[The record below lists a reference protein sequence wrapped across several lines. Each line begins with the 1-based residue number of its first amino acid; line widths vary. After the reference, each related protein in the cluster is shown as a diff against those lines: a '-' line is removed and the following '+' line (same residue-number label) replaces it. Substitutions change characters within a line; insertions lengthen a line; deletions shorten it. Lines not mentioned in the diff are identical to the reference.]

1 MLTNSDT
8 VPMMIQVPPCTTQRS
23 TDHTPNQPAPVM
35 ISNGRATTAPK
46 ILMPRPSGVKIK
58 KAIHA
63 IVASVKPVVA
73 NVADHGTRSAV
84 VSAWIGS
91 MFIVARNATHASDG
105 GVPSHSD
112 HCRITETAVA
122 TPAATSRAPAANQP
136 VSDEVARRTSRAGSM
151 VMTLPATNDAPVSV
165 AEAHRRAVVKVSAD
179 GFNFLGMPKTSTK
192 PSHVC
197 TECGWRSSRWVGR
210 CGECQTWGSVV
221 ETAAPTLNQISVSMP
236 VSKAVPI
243 GTVNAR
249 LATHARTGVAE
260 LDRVLGDGLVP
271 GVVVLLAGEPGV
283 GKSTLLLEVAA
294 RWARNGHTTLYVT
307 GEESAAQVRLRAG
320 RTDAVADQLYL
331 AAETDLG
338 TVLGHIEEVQ
348 PSLMVLDSVQ
358 TIGTA
363 EADGSP
369 GGVTQV
375 REVTSA
381 LVRVA
386 KRRGMAV
393 IIVGHVTKD
402 GTVAGPRLLEHLVDV
417 VLAFEGDRH
426 SGFRMVRATKNRFG
440 PADEVGCFEMV
451 DSGIVEV
458 PDPSGLFTSQHGE
471 PVPGT
476 AVTVTMEGRR
486 PLLAE
491 VQALVAGCTLTH
503 PRRIVNG
510 VESGRLAMV
519 LAVLERRCGVRLSD
533 RDVYSSTVG
542 GARVS
547 DPAADLAVALAV
559 SSAAGNKPLPQRIV
573 ALGEVGLAGELRRVP
588 GTSRRLNEAARLG
601 FAEAVIPAETPD
613 SREQMMTVHAGL
625 VVHSVSTLDQALA
638 ALGLRPR
645 DLK

>member
-1 MLTNSDT
+1 VS
-8 VPMMIQVPPCTTQRS
+8 S
-23 TDHTPNQPAPVM
+23 
-35 ISNGRATTAPK
+35 
-46 ILMPRPSGVKIK
+46 
-58 KAIHA
+58 
-63 IVASVKPVVA
+63 SV
-73 NVADHGTRSAV
+73 
-84 VSAWIGS
+84 
-91 MFIVARNATHASDG
+91 F
-105 GVPSHSD
+105 
-112 HCRITETAVA
+112 
-122 TPAATSRAPAANQP
+122 
-136 VSDEVARRTSRAGSM
+136 
-151 VMTLPATNDAPVSV
+151 
-165 AEAHRRAVVKVSAD
+165 
-179 GFNFLGMPKTSTK
+179 GMPKTTTR

-197 TECGWRSSRWVGR
+197 SECGWRSSRWVGR
-210 CGECQTWGSVV
+210 CGECQTWGTVV
-221 ETAAPTLNQISVSMP
+221 EAAAPKLSEVSATVP

-243 GTVNAR
+243 GTVDAT
-249 LATHARTGVAE
+249 LATHASTGVAE
-260 LDRVLGDGLVP
+260 LDRVLGSGLVP

-294 RWARNGHTTLYVT
+294 RWACKGHTTLYVT

-320 RTDAVADQLYL
+320 RTNAMADQLYL

-338 TVLGHIEEVQ
+338 TVLGHLEEVQ

-369 GGVTQV
+369 GGVAQV
-375 REVTSA
+375 REVTST

-402 GTVAGPRLLEHLVDV
+402 GNVAGPRLLEHLVDV

-491 VQALVAGCTLTH
+491 IQALVVGATLAH

-510 VESGRLAMV
+510 VESGRLAMI
-519 LAVLERRCGVRLSD
+519 LAVLDQRCGLHLND
-533 RDVYSSTVG
+533 RDVYVSTVG
-542 GARVS
+542 GAKVS
-547 DPAADLAVALAV
+547 DPAADLATALAV
-559 SSAAGNKPLPQRIV
+559 SSAAYNKPVPHRAV
-573 ALGEVGLAGELRRVP
+573 AVGEIGLAGELRRVP
-588 GTSRRLNEAARLG
+588 ATSRRLSEAARLG
-601 FAEAVIPAETPD
+601 SAEAVIPAELPD
-613 SREQMMTVHAGL
+613 PGKQNTTVFHGAPRGTDARCTDNHAGML
-625 VVHSVSTLDQALA
+625 VHSVTTLEQALA
-638 ALGLRPR
+638 AMAL
-645 DLK
+645 

>member
-1 MLTNSDT
+1 
-8 VPMMIQVPPCTTQRS
+8 VP
-23 TDHTPNQPAPVM
+23 A
-35 ISNGRATTAPK
+35 
-46 ILMPRPSGVKIK
+46 
-58 KAIHA
+58 
-63 IVASVKPVVA
+63 
-73 NVADHGTRSAV
+73 
-84 VSAWIGS
+84 
-91 MFIVARNATHASDG
+91 
-105 GVPSHSD
+105 
-112 HCRITETAVA
+112 
-122 TPAATSRAPAANQP
+122 
-136 VSDEVARRTSRAGSM
+136 
-151 VMTLPATNDAPVSV
+151 
-165 AEAHRRAVVKVSAD
+165 
-179 GFNFLGMPKTSTK
+179 
-192 PSHVC
+192 
-197 TECGWRSSRWVGR
+197 
-210 CGECQTWGSVV
+210 
-221 ETAAPTLNQISVSMP
+221 
-236 VSKAVPI
+236 SKAVPI
-243 GTVNAR
+243 GNVSPT
-249 LATHARTGVAE
+249 LASRARTGVAE
-260 LDRVLGDGLVP
+260 LDRVLGAGLVP

-320 RTDAVADQLYL
+320 RTNAVADQLYL

-338 TVLGHIEEVQ
+338 TVLGHIEEVR

-386 KRRGMAV
+386 KQRGMAV

-402 GTVAGPRLLEHLVDV
+402 GAIAGPRLLEHLVDV

-458 PDPSGLFTSQHGE
+458 PDPSGLFTSQHCE

-491 VQALVAGCTLTH
+491 IQALVANSSAQ
-503 PRRIVNG
+503 PRRVMNG
-510 VESGRLAMV
+510 VESGRIAMV
-519 LAVLERRCGVRLSD
+519 LAVLEQRCGLRLNE
-533 RDVYSSTVG
+533 RDVYVSTVG
-542 GARVS
+542 GAKVS
-547 DPAADLAVALAV
+547 DPAADLAAAIAIA
-559 SSAAGNKPLPQRIV
+559 SAACNKPVPHRVV

-588 GTSRRLNEAARLG
+588 GTERRLSEAARLG
-601 FAEAVIPAETPD
+601 SAEAVIPAERRD
-613 SREQMMTVHAGL
+613 SGEQMVTVHSGV
-625 VVHSVSTLDQALA
+625 VVHSVTTVAQALA
-638 ALGLRPR
+638 ALALPHR
-645 DLK
+645 D